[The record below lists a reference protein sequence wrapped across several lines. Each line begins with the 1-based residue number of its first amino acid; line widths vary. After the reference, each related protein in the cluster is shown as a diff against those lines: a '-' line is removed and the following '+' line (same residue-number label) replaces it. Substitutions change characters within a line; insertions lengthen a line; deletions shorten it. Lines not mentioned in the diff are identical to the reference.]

1 MYICLQ
7 IFILWEHSNSFLLNI
22 LQYTPMW
29 LTIVTLL
36 CHRSQDLTNY
46 DPLTSNL
53 LLGFGCCRQTYF
65 PSAFQSRTLHC
76 DFGKEFHSTA
86 FLCFPANYNFAK
98 KHVLETFSF
107 TNSKTG
113 LICKNL
119 KSLLQN
125 LQNLRDKNSEWL
137 RLLIFIFVSKLY
149 VKPSVGIFNKEQ
161 FNATIFLFCDRL
173 QQHCWLFYSKWW
185 NVKKR
190 KPNVDALILNTLVS
204 SMWKRGSFGELF
216 VGNDGLNTDLKP
228 KVLKILR
235 MTYIWKCLLSNISDF
250 LETGSLIFCGQG

>member
-1 MYICLQ
+1 
-7 IFILWEHSNSFLLNI
+7 
-22 LQYTPMW
+22 MW

-53 LLGFGCCRQTYF
+53 LLGFGCYRQTYF
-65 PSAFQSRTLHC
+65 PSAFQSRTLHR
-76 DFGKEFHSTA
+76 DFGKGFHSTA

-98 KHVLETFSF
+98 KHVLETFSL

-113 LICKNL
+113 LICRNL
-119 KSLLQN
+119 KSQLQN

-185 NVKKR
+185 NVPQLCVYLHSEEKKAKCGR
-190 KPNVDALILNTLVS
+190 INIEHTSQLNVEERFIWGVICWEWWS
-204 SMWKRGSFGELF
+204 EHR
-216 VGNDGLNTDLKP
+216 LKP